1 MKGRRQVHLPLQL
14 PYHSVLAFPGNK
26 ELMSESCAWTQH
38 AYNVSCTL
46 VEQPGKPT
54 TASFTPLP
62 HIEAQVTKRALTQ
75 ILVIIG
81 NKKRA
86 GCPHTV
92 REKMSKLMAE
102 TTNASQHHPSYVRDW
117 CANSCANL

>member
-1 MKGRRQVHLPLQL
+1 MKERRQVHLPLHL
-14 PYHSVLAFPGNK
+14 PLHRVFAFPGNK
-26 ELMSESCAWTQH
+26 ELMNESCAWTQH

-81 NKKRA
+81 TRRELDV
-86 GCPHTV
+86 HTLSE
-92 REKMSKLMAE
+92 RKCQS
-102 TTNASQHHPSYVRDW
+102 
-117 CANSCANL
+117 